1 MEDAKL
7 YFAQKEQRWYNTAFI
22 FIFIFFHA
30 ISCPGSLQIHIKGG
44 SSRKHL
50 GLLTLR
56 QKPELEI
63 HDVMNKLFGRESSM
77 KWWIGG
83 REWSE
88 LALRWNGRVEWQMCV
103 SKGQQKGRGTGGALN
118 SSCKVFRS
126 QSEILARQ
134 GPTRKINNG
143 SMPKI

>member
-1 MEDAKL
+1 MEDAEL
-7 YFAQKEQRWYNTAFI
+7 YFAQKEQRWYNTAFIFI

-63 HDVMNKLFGRESSM
+63 RDVMNKLFGHESGK
-77 KWWIGG
+77 KW
-83 REWSE
+83 
-88 LALRWNGRVEWQMCV
+88 
-103 SKGQQKGRGTGGALN
+103 
-118 SSCKVFRS
+118 
-126 QSEILARQ
+126 
-134 GPTRKINNG
+134 
-143 SMPKI
+143 

>member
-63 HDVMNKLFGRESSM
+63 HDVMNKLFGCESSM